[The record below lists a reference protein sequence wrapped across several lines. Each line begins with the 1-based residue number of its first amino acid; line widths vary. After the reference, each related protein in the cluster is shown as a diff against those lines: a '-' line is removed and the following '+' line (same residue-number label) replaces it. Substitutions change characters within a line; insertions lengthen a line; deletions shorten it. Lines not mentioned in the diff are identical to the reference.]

1 MLASADRMKFVLAL
15 LVAFPAFASNHEK
28 EVERALIERDRQ
40 SAEFANRSLE
50 GFHARQL
57 TEPGRP
63 DERARQAREREAEAL
78 RSPPGRSGSDPEFG
92 PDYRPLP
99 LPGGPVHGVDP
110 IPAQGASRG

>member
-1 MLASADRMKFVLAL
+1 MLASAERMKLVLAL

-40 SAEFANRSLE
+40 SAEFSNRSLE
-50 GFHARQL
+50 GFHSRQL

-63 DERARQAREREAEAL
+63 DERARQARERETELL
-78 RSPPGRSGSDPEFG
+78 RAPPLGRSGSDPEF
-92 PDYRPLP
+92 PLP

-110 IPAQGASRG
+110 VPAQGAGGG